1 MRDSDESR
9 LDEAALDTVPLVPG
23 LLCFALISLLGNQ
36 LDLYMRYPELGAA
49 VLFPPYAALTG
60 FLVFSRPRTWVW
72 YLLLAVVTH
81 VATHW
86 SGWPLSWVLGAD
98 LANLARALVAAALLL
113 VLFRG
118 APVLA
123 SIRDLIWFT
132 AAAVVAGPA
141 VGATIGAANVYLHD
155 AVRGYGQPWRAWFLS
170 NALTGL
176 TMLPMFIT
184 GIPRV
189 LRWRRHPVS
198 RGRIAETILLIV
210 ALAVTCVAAFLGSE
224 LSRWGTALPLYAPL
238 PVLIWAALRF
248 GVGGSSFAL
257 TVVTL
262 AAIWAADQGRGP
274 FLAPSPDNNVLVLQ
288 AFVLLTT
295 LPILCMA
302 VIADAR
308 QQVTRLH
315 HALLASLQDE
325 VAILDARGRV
335 LEVNESW
342 RRFTDDGNGQREFGR
357 ARTGEDYLAAYTA
370 AAEAGDGNAQRTIA
384 GVRDVLARDSRR
396 FEMEYEVE
404 VEGRHQWYTLTVE
417 ALQRPDG
424 GAVVTRANVST
435 RREAQIEVEAQRQEL
450 SHLAR
455 VAVMGEMSGAVA
467 HELRQPLTSIL
478 ANAST
483 ALRLVRRDPLEVTE
497 IALILEDIVSDDR
510 RASEV
515 IDRLRALFQR
525 GETQRQPISIDD
537 LVHESL
543 ELAHADLVTRRVL
556 VTTDVEPGLPPVP
569 VDRVQLQQ
577 VLLNLILNACDA
589 MSARPFEE
597 RRLQVSVRRVMP
609 NEVRIS
615 VRDRG
620 MGIPPELLDRLF
632 QPFVTSK
639 PQGLGLGLSISRT
652 IVAAHGG
659 RLWAEN
665 DPGGG
670 ATFHCALS
678 TSLPTADL
686 LLSGPEVSRE
696 QMRSTGTTVGS

>member
-1 MRDSDESR
+1 MRDSGESR

-36 LDLYMRYPELGAA
+36 LDLYLRYPELGAA
-49 VLFPPYAALTG
+49 VIFPPYAALTG
-60 FLVFSRPRTWVW
+60 FLVLSRPRTWVW
-72 YLLLAVVTH
+72 YLLLAVVAH

-86 SGWPLSWVLGAD
+86 SLWPLSWVLGAD

-118 APVLA
+118 APALA

-141 VGATIGAANVYLHD
+141 VGATIGAANVYLHG
-155 AVRGYGQPWRAWFLS
+155 AAPGYGQPWRAWFLS

-189 LRWRRHPVS
+189 LRWRRHPV
-198 RGRIAETILLIV
+198 RRERIAETMLLIV
-210 ALAVTCVAAFLGSE
+210 ALAVTCIAAFLGSE
-224 LSRWGTALPLYAPL
+224 FSRWGTALPLYAPL

-302 VIADAR
+302 VIAGAR

-357 ARTGEDYLAAYTA
+357 ARTGEDYLAAFTA

-455 VAVMGEMSGAVA
+455 VAVVGEMSGALA

-497 IALILEDIVSDDR
+497 IALILEDIVSDNR

-525 GETQRQPISIDD
+525 GETQRQPISIGD
-537 LVHESL
+537 LVGESL
-543 ELAHADLVTRRVL
+543 ELAHAELVTRRVL

-597 RRLQVSVRRVMP
+597 RRLQVAVRRVMP
-609 NEVRIS
+609 NEVQVS

-620 MGIPPELLDRLF
+620 MGIPPELVDRLF

-678 TSLPTADL
+678 TSMPTADL
-686 LLSGPEVSRE
+686 LLSGQEVSRD
-696 QMRSTGTTVGS
+696 QMRTTGTTEDA

>member
-1 MRDSDESR
+1 M
-9 LDEAALDTVPLVPG
+9 
-23 LLCFALISLLGNQ
+23 LL
-36 LDLYMRYPELGAA
+36 M
-49 VLFPPYAALTG
+49 
-60 FLVFSRPRTWVW
+60 
-72 YLLLAVVTH
+72 
-81 VATHW
+81 
-86 SGWPLSWVLGAD
+86 
-98 LANLARALVAAALLL
+98 
-113 VLFRG
+113 
-118 APVLA
+118 
-123 SIRDLIWFT
+123 
-132 AAAVVAGPA
+132 
-141 VGATIGAANVYLHD
+141 
-155 AVRGYGQPWRAWFLS
+155 
-170 NALTGL
+170 
-176 TMLPMFIT
+176 
-184 GIPRV
+184 
-189 LRWRRHPVS
+189 
-198 RGRIAETILLIV
+198 V
-210 ALAVTCVAAFLGSE
+210 ALAVTCVVAFLGSE
-224 LSRWGTALPLYAPL
+224 FSRWGTALPLYAPL

-302 VIADAR
+302 VIAGAR

-357 ARTGEDYLAAYTA
+357 ARTGEDYLTAFTA

-384 GVRDVLARDSRR
+384 GVQDVLARDSRR

-455 VAVMGEMSGAVA
+455 VAVVGEMSGALA

-497 IALILEDIVSDDR
+497 IALILEDIVSDNR

-525 GETQRQPISIDD
+525 GETQRQPISIGD
-537 LVHESL
+537 LVGESL
-543 ELAHADLVTRRVL
+543 ELAHAELVTRRVL

-597 RRLQVSVRRVMP
+597 RRLQVAVRRVMP
-609 NEVRIS
+609 NEVQVS

-620 MGIPPELLDRLF
+620 MGIPPELVDRLF

-665 DPGGG
+665 DPDGG

-678 TSLPTADL
+678 TSMPTADL
-686 LLSGPEVSRE
+686 LLSGQEVSRD
-696 QMRSTGTTVGS
+696 QMRTTGTTVGS

>member
-1 MRDSDESR
+1 MRDSGESR

-23 LLCFALISLLGNQ
+23 LLCFTLISLLGNQ
-36 LDLYMRYPELGAA
+36 LDLYLRYPELGAA

-60 FLVFSRPRTWVW
+60 FLVFSRPRTWIW
-72 YLLLAVVTH
+72 YVLLAVVTH

-123 SIRDLIWFT
+123 NIRDLIWFT

-155 AVRGYGQPWRAWFLS
+155 AARGYGQPWRAWFLS

-198 RGRIAETILLIV
+198 RARIGETILLMV

-224 LSRWGTALPLYAPL
+224 FSRWGTALPLYAPL

-274 FLAPSPDNNVLVLQ
+274 FLASSPDNNVLVLQ

-302 VIADAR
+302 VIAGAR

-335 LEVNESW
+335 LEMNESW

-357 ARTGEDYLAAYTA
+357 ARTGEDYLAACTA

-396 FEMEYEVE
+396 FEMEYEVA
-404 VEGRHQWYTLTVE
+404 VEDRHQWYTLTVE

-424 GAVVTRANVST
+424 GAVITRANVST
-435 RREAQIEVEAQRQEL
+435 RHEAQIEVEAQRQEL
-450 SHLAR
+450 AHLAR
-455 VAVMGEMSGAVA
+455 VAGMGEMSGALA

-478 ANAST
+478 ANAAT

-525 GETQRQPISIDD
+525 GETQRQPISIGD
-537 LVHESL
+537 LVRESL
-543 ELAHADLVTRRVL
+543 ELAHAELVTRRVV

-589 MSARPFEE
+589 MSATPFEE

-609 NEVRIS
+609 DEVQIS

-620 MGIPPELLDRLF
+620 TGIPPELLDRLF

-652 IVAAHGG
+652 IVAAHRG

-678 TSLPTADL
+678 NSLPTADL

>member
-1 MRDSDESR
+1 MRDSTESR

-23 LLCFALISLLGNQ
+23 LLCFALISLLGNL
-36 LDLYMRYPELGAA
+36 LDLYLRYPELGAA

-60 FLVFSRPRTWVW
+60 FLVLSRPRTWLW

-86 SGWPLSWVLGAD
+86 PRWPLSWVLGAD
-98 LANLARALVAAALLL
+98 LANLARALAAAALLL

-118 APVLA
+118 PPVLA

-155 AVRGYGQPWRAWFLS
+155 AARGYGQPWRAWFLS

-198 RGRIAETILLIV
+198 RGRIGETILLMV

-224 LSRWGTALPLYAPL
+224 FSRWGTALPLYAPL

-302 VIADAR
+302 VIAGAR

-357 ARTGEDYLAAYTA
+357 ARTGEDYLAACAA

-384 GVRDVLARDSRR
+384 GVRDVLARVSRR
-396 FEMEYEVE
+396 FEMEYEVA
-404 VEGRHQWYTLTVE
+404 VDGRHQWYTLTVE

-424 GAVVTRANVST
+424 GAVITRANVST

-455 VAVMGEMSGAVA
+455 LAVMGEMSGALA

-478 ANAST
+478 ANAAT

-525 GETQRQPISIDD
+525 GETQRQPISIGD
-537 LVHESL
+537 LVRESL
-543 ELAHADLVTRRVL
+543 ELAHAELVTRRVL

-589 MSARPFEE
+589 MGARPFEE
-597 RRLQVSVRRVMP
+597 RRLQVAVRRVMP
-609 NEVRIS
+609 NEVQIS

-620 MGIPPELLDRLF
+620 MGIPPELVDRLF

-652 IVAAHGG
+652 IVSAHGG

-696 QMRSTGTTVGS
+696 QARSTGTTVGS

>member
-1 MRDSDESR
+1 
-9 LDEAALDTVPLVPG
+9 
-23 LLCFALISLLGNQ
+23 
-36 LDLYMRYPELGAA
+36 
-49 VLFPPYAALTG
+49 
-60 FLVFSRPRTWVW
+60 
-72 YLLLAVVTH
+72 
-81 VATHW
+81 
-86 SGWPLSWVLGAD
+86 
-98 LANLARALVAAALLL
+98 
-113 VLFRG
+113 
-118 APVLA
+118 
-123 SIRDLIWFT
+123 
-132 AAAVVAGPA
+132 
-141 VGATIGAANVYLHD
+141 
-155 AVRGYGQPWRAWFLS
+155 
-170 NALTGL
+170 
-176 TMLPMFIT
+176 
-184 GIPRV
+184 
-189 LRWRRHPVS
+189 
-198 RGRIAETILLIV
+198 
-210 ALAVTCVAAFLGSE
+210 
-224 LSRWGTALPLYAPL
+224 
-238 PVLIWAALRF
+238 
-248 GVGGSSFAL
+248 
-257 TVVTL
+257 
-262 AAIWAADQGRGP
+262 
-274 FLAPSPDNNVLVLQ
+274 
-288 AFVLLTT
+288 
-295 LPILCMA
+295 
-302 VIADAR
+302 
-308 QQVTRLH
+308 
-315 HALLASLQDE
+315 
-325 VAILDARGRV
+325 
-335 LEVNESW
+335 
-342 RRFTDDGNGQREFGR
+342 
-357 ARTGEDYLAAYTA
+357 
-370 AAEAGDGNAQRTIA
+370 
-384 GVRDVLARDSRR
+384 
-396 FEMEYEVE
+396 MEYEVE

-609 NEVRIS
+609 NEVQIS

-620 MGIPPELLDRLF
+620 MGIPPELVDRLF

-639 PQGLGLGLSISRT
+639 QNGMGIGLSICRT
-652 IVAAHGG
+652 IVEAHGG
-659 RLWAEN
+659 RIWFEPGKQGGTAFHFN
-665 DPGGG
+665 VPGGE
-670 ATFHCALS
+670 ANA
-678 TSLPTADL
+678 
-686 LLSGPEVSRE
+686 
-696 QMRSTGTTVGS
+696 

>member
-1 MRDSDESR
+1 MRDSGESG

-23 LLCFALISLLGNQ
+23 LLCFTLISLLGNQ
-36 LDLYMRYPELGAA
+36 LDLYLRYPELGAA

-60 FLVFSRPRTWVW
+60 FLVFSRPRTWIW
-72 YLLLAVVTH
+72 YVLLAVVTH

-123 SIRDLIWFT
+123 NIRDLIWFT

-155 AVRGYGQPWRAWFLS
+155 AARGYGQPWRAWFLS

-198 RGRIAETILLIV
+198 RARIGETILLMV

-224 LSRWGTALPLYAPL
+224 FSRWGTALPLYAPL

-274 FLAPSPDNNVLVLQ
+274 FLASSPDNNVLVLQ

-302 VIADAR
+302 VIAGAR

-335 LEVNESW
+335 LEMNESW

-357 ARTGEDYLAAYTA
+357 ARTGEDYLAACTA

-396 FEMEYEVE
+396 FEMEYEVA
-404 VEGRHQWYTLTVE
+404 VEDRHQWYTLTVE

-424 GAVVTRANVST
+424 GAVITRANVST
-435 RREAQIEVEAQRQEL
+435 RHEAQIEVEAQRQEL
-450 SHLAR
+450 AHLAR
-455 VAVMGEMSGAVA
+455 VAVMGEMSGALA

-478 ANAST
+478 ANAAT

-525 GETQRQPISIDD
+525 GETQRQPISIGD
-537 LVHESL
+537 LVRESL
-543 ELAHADLVTRRVL
+543 ELAHAELVTRRVV

-589 MSARPFEE
+589 MSATPFEE

-609 NEVRIS
+609 DEVQIS

-620 MGIPPELLDRLF
+620 TGIPPELLDRLF

-659 RLWAEN
+659 RLWGEN

-678 TSLPTADL
+678 NSLPTADL

>member
-1 MRDSDESR
+1 MRDPDESR
-9 LDEAALDTVPLVPG
+9 LDETTPGTVPLVPG

-36 LDLYMRYPELGAA
+36 LDLYLRYPDLGAA

-86 SGWPLSWVLGAD
+86 SRWPLSWVLAAD
-98 LANLARALVAAALLL
+98 VANLARALTAAGLLALM
-113 VLFRG
+113 FR
-118 APVLA
+118 APPVLA
-123 SIRDLIWFT
+123 SIRDLVWFT

-141 VGATIGAANVYLHD
+141 VGATIGAANVYLHG
-155 AVRGYGQPWRAWFLS
+155 AAPGYWQPWQAWFLS

-176 TMLPMFIT
+176 TMLPAFIA

-189 LRWRRHPVS
+189 LGWRHHRVTRP
-198 RGRIAETILLIV
+198 RIAEAALLMV
-210 ALAVTCVAAFLGSE
+210 ALAVTCTAAFRGSE

-248 GVGGSSFAL
+248 GVGGATSAL
-257 TVVTL
+257 SVVTL

-295 LPILCMA
+295 VPILCMA
-302 VIADAR
+302 VIAGAR

-342 RRFTDDGNGQREFGR
+342 QRFAGDGNGRRDFGR
-357 ARTGEDYLAAYTA
+357 ARTGEDYLAACTP
-370 AAEAGDGNAQRTIA
+370 AAEAGDGNAKRTIA
-384 GVRDVLARDSRR
+384 GVRNVLARATRR
-396 FEMEYEVE
+396 FEMEYEEE
-404 VEGRHQWYTLTVE
+404 VGGRHNWYTLTVE
-417 ALQRPDG
+417 ALERPDG
-424 GAVVTRANVST
+424 GAVVTRSNVST

-455 VAVMGEMSGAVA
+455 VAVVGEMSGALA

-478 ANAST
+478 ANASA

-525 GETQRQPISIDD
+525 GETQRQPISLSE
-537 LVHESL
+537 LVHDSL
-543 ELAHADLVTRRVL
+543 ALAHAELVTRRVL
-556 VTTDVEPGLPPVP
+556 DTTDVEPGLPPVQG
-569 VDRVQLQQ
+569 DRVQLQQ

-589 MSARPFEE
+589 MSARPFGE
-597 RRLQVSVRRVMP
+597 RRLHVAGRQVVP
-609 NEVRIS
+609 NEVQIS

-620 MGIPPELLDRLF
+620 MGIPAELVDRLF

-670 ATFHCALS
+670 ATFHCALP
-678 TSLPTADL
+678 TSLPKADL
-686 LLSGPEVSRE
+686 LLSGSGVSGE
-696 QMRSTGTTVGS
+696 QMKSTGTTVGP

>member
-1 MRDSDESR
+1 MRDSGESR

-23 LLCFALISLLGNQ
+23 LLCFTLISLLGNQ
-36 LDLYMRYPELGAA
+36 LDLYLRYPELGAA

-123 SIRDLIWFT
+123 SIRDLIWVT

-141 VGATIGAANVYLHD
+141 VGATFGAANVYLHD
-155 AVRGYGQPWRAWFLS
+155 AARGYGQPWRAWFLS

-198 RGRIAETILLIV
+198 RGRIGETILLMV

-224 LSRWGTALPLYAPL
+224 FSRWGTALPLYAPL

-302 VIADAR
+302 VIAGAR

-335 LEVNESW
+335 LEMNESW

-357 ARTGEDYLAAYTA
+357 ARTGEDYLAACAA

-396 FEMEYEVE
+396 FEMEYEVA
-404 VEGRHQWYTLTVE
+404 VEDRHQWYTLTVE

-424 GAVVTRANVST
+424 GAVITRANVST
-435 RREAQIEVEAQRQEL
+435 RHEAQIEVEAQRQEL
-450 SHLAR
+450 AHLAR
-455 VAVMGEMSGAVA
+455 VAVMGEMSGALA

-478 ANAST
+478 ANAAT

-525 GETQRQPISIDD
+525 GETQRQPISIGD
-537 LVHESL
+537 LVRESL
-543 ELAHADLVTRRVL
+543 ELAHAELVTRRVL

-589 MSARPFEE
+589 MSATPLEE

-609 NEVRIS
+609 DEVQIS

>member
-1 MRDSDESR
+1 MRDSGESR

-23 LLCFALISLLGNQ
+23 LLCFTLISLLGNQ
-36 LDLYMRYPELGAA
+36 LDLYLRYPELGAA

-60 FLVFSRPRTWVW
+60 FLVFSRPRTWIW
-72 YLLLAVVTH
+72 YVLLAVVTH

-123 SIRDLIWFT
+123 NIRDLIWFT

-155 AVRGYGQPWRAWFLS
+155 AARGYGQPWRAWFLS

-198 RGRIAETILLIV
+198 RARIGETILLMV

-224 LSRWGTALPLYAPL
+224 FSRWGTALPLYAPL

-302 VIADAR
+302 VIAGAR

-335 LEVNESW
+335 LEMNESW

-357 ARTGEDYLAAYTA
+357 ARTGEDYLAACTA

-396 FEMEYEVE
+396 FEMEYEVA
-404 VEGRHQWYTLTVE
+404 VEDRHQWYTLTVE

-424 GAVVTRANVST
+424 GAVITRANVST
-435 RREAQIEVEAQRQEL
+435 RHEAQIEVEAQRQEL
-450 SHLAR
+450 AHLAR
-455 VAVMGEMSGAVA
+455 VAVMGEMSGALA

-478 ANAST
+478 ANAAT

-525 GETQRQPISIDD
+525 GETQRQPISIGD
-537 LVHESL
+537 LVRESL
-543 ELAHADLVTRRVL
+543 ELAHAELVTRRVV

-589 MSARPFEE
+589 MSATPFEE

-609 NEVRIS
+609 DEVQIS

-620 MGIPPELLDRLF
+620 TGIPPELLDRLF

-659 RLWAEN
+659 RLWGEN

-678 TSLPTADL
+678 NSLPTADL